1 MAPIQPQLGNEISC
15 EKGTQS
21 VTLDMGPSNLNSNS
35 VKCNLICVSG
45 ESSSALSAQPEV
57 GLEQLGPGLPEA
69 GQCDLLPDPDT
80 GTGQEEPVSDPGMS
94 GISGP
99 DIGPDQ
105 EPVTPLCSTVKCAQ
119 ESPRQHSSGP
129 ASKEKMRIMY
139 KLATSHKRMNFED
152 RAFHLLAKR
161 NGIAPKCNKVASYK
175 TPLLKQKYIFPKKE
189 FEAKDNEMCLKD
201 ERTMLEVLEDCL
213 GVIHDCYE
221 KSELE
226 YISRQIGY
234 DSSIRMFS
242 KTGQPLP
249 QTLLKEMIK
258 SYKEMKGLKSTT
270 KAVQELAARE
280 GKFYT
285 MEDDEVQ
292 EFAPDP
298 QVQEFAPDP
307 QVQYLSSGAH
317 LDPASLLM
325 AKKSF
330 IPFIKQHK
338 WLLTSATQKRQ
349 FRIYVN
355 RDLYQKNTDGGK
367 IKEFFLKFYI
377 LYYNQDLNTWKAPE
391 ANPIDFPGNVY
402 LISKGE
408 ELKYIPCRAVNVKGE
423 EKILLFLSD
432 SGASHNLIMKTTLE
446 KLGLDVFPIKK
457 KRLHL
462 FTASGEEKDVV
473 EGECTLQLYLL
484 DKDGRKFSFTASFLV
499 VSDKMHIPRPIL
511 GMPFLKLQG
520 CKSDWEIDYMSARLT
535 NEHGELKR
543 ITLPQYIEKENSPSV
558 SQICSYGNIFQAPV
572 SCFSV
577 SDFTHCSEEDD
588 LGPLHPASLPEPQE
602 LRSETEAALELAAQ
616 VHLVYPHTKAHQV
629 FTDLGGTGTEVPMA
643 VREELD
649 EQVYREI
656 DLMSALT
663 DAREHRDMGIV
674 DNKFLKL
681 CQPQLNKLQALY
693 PVAFA
698 SATRK
703 VGKFKYFQYSPDII
717 EGSTCK
723 QPIRS
728 QKTMHFKNVQD
739 KIKSLEADGII
750 GVSADQSTDYVHN
763 MLFLSKRRATE
774 AGRNATKADLHIA
787 GHSHR
792 LTDPDIKIRAIN
804 DLSDFNKRCLKSTP
818 TIKLPTQSE
827 VQDFVKGRVCSSFD
841 LTEMFA
847 SIELKPSAY
856 KYFNF
861 YLNDLI
867 WSFRR
872 VVQGC
877 SSSPFVATEA
887 LRQTFDHRVWEA
899 LKSKLEYKL
908 KLLFHYYSSYSEFVK
923 SFMDDIL
930 VSSFV
935 ICKCQGGHCNKNFFC
950 PTMNFE
956 QTARLHM
963 EAIEALYFAIS
974 EAGFLLNPEKTQFF
988 VHSGFVFI
996 GLNYDAVNMTYS
1008 IASDRVKSIMS
1019 FRTPRSIAETSSRI
1033 SSLRFSAPFIPFL
1046 NKILLPLTQ
1055 LCQEGNGF
1063 HWERRH
1069 MQAFN
1074 NAKFIV
1080 GLCLKKYAYRPD
1092 RPALLVS
1099 DSSKYS
1105 LSYTLYTVGEGG
1117 DLRLCETETKIAT
1130 GPESRLQAVNR
1141 ELICLVWSIH
1151 KTEHYIFSAEKEFI
1165 AVGDFASIM
1174 YLQANSPHDSRV
1186 GQAGIYLSKFTDK
1199 LQLTFLPGRHLGLA
1213 DLFSRQ
1219 FSNVYLKRE
1228 DTEISKTLAQNLPP
1242 IPNCIKD
1249 KIFKMSAEELTDFVF
1264 GRINRSH
1271 IDIWDHA
1278 SHVTQ
1283 KFRLNDFQSL
1293 QREFEPIQ
1301 GLLRFL
1307 KDPYNLRNLD
1317 YEAMREYFIIL
1328 RDSTKTKIQAFIKD
1342 EKLNHFKDIVDKLD
1356 FSSNWKKVFGI
1367 RPARAEED
1375 PLAQQAKKPVSVQ
1388 NVQDFPIEL
1397 MIKPFCYV
1405 NNVTTRQQTRSGD
1418 ICPIDHSMLVDTN
1431 FVSNCKHYKLA
1442 ISHNG
1447 QFPTAHFKRFCENLS
1462 HWNEMAGKIEALC
1475 QDLHSDISAN
1485 CRRASDQLLK
1495 YKEETCLVSKFFLFR
1510 EVTALL
1516 GCCKPSDWIQI
1527 IDPEVQLLPYSI
1539 NPNSDFQIKECGD
1552 HLTICI
1558 KDDLYLDGME
1568 MITLKGAAGFLLP
1581 SVNIETVAPEP
1592 LRVYFQSSQ
1601 LNVSLI
1607 NSVSI
1612 FNANIT
1618 PVTVLQNTPLF
1629 HVSCENKLEPIL
1641 AKIEW
1646 QHGQDYFDKILS
1658 LMSMNA
1664 ERHIC
1669 NLFTDYLLSSRE
1681 RILESSRTQEGGVQA
1696 ALQGRPRA
1704 QSPPGEPGEPDSPGL
1719 PGRVTR
1725 SRHRLSQSP
1734 PPVSP
1739 PPEPSASRRRP
1750 RRGQTPPGPIC
1761 TVYTASGLSGSS
1773 DILTSQSLLQHA
1785 SRTFGE
1791 GQGNDENSSS
1801 KKCKNVNDYHGQ
1813 NMLST
1818 VLFAHYLRVQG
1829 IRQISRTDLIALQNS
1844 DHHLIKIR
1852 RELELNKTEP
1862 GPTLSSL
1869 YFLENNIL
1877 YRQMHIKEHNIIY
1890 KTLCLPQFL
1899 AKIIVINLHALY
1911 DIHISTGQMYLW
1923 LRLHLYSYDLM
1934 NIIKSARRNCMICE
1948 YSTQA
1953 KKRAL
1958 GGTQLMFRE
1967 MESKGPGSVVFCD
1980 LLFLA
1985 YNSQLDCNCLLL
1997 LVDAVSKHIQ
2007 IAPCKSKSAAS
2018 IIQAFT
2024 SIFLT
2029 SPTPAI
2035 LCLDAGSEFTADSV
2049 TSFLQNLGCE
2059 IYYCSSKNSQMA
2071 ESQVRIYKLYLNK
2084 MIQSAGLANNQ
2095 WGQVAI
2101 PALQLLNA
2109 RPPHRSC
2116 VLSRSQIFF
2125 SPAHFIPRWYLNV
2138 DSGEKDAPN
2147 LHLSHLK
2154 VLSAD
2159 RSRYI
2164 PKKPLMNMSAQRGCF
2179 ASLEVPRRE
2188 QEAVNQSQQLL
2199 PSISKLLKIKSVMS
2213 GGHTAICK
2221 DLLSGDKLRFNT
2233 GRLRPLSLSDH
2244 YPFPNKSIKIKYLS
2258 QLVPAPHGPST
2269 ARNLTSLNAP
2279 KAFSI
2284 DQSEARAELS
2294 DQSEGTVALQEAGT
2308 PVSILKVKSAKNW
2321 QPYHGVLQSTE
2332 AGQSQYYGYIRALDT
2347 ITELSCIGL
2356 IPPDW
2361 LINLIKQPKN
2371 YGGLYGLIESA
2382 VSAPVKSSH
2391 NRKVKFDSSQ
2401 GQIGKYK
2408 NRMSCCQ
2415 VTNTHLKQL
2424 YSVGNRELSF
2434 VNIECLEN
2442 TQPLDS
2448 FEKIQ

>member
-1 MAPIQPQLGNEISC
+1 
-15 EKGTQS
+15 
-21 VTLDMGPSNLNSNS
+21 MGLSNQNNSS
-35 VKCNLICVSG
+35 VKCNIVCVSG
-45 ESSSALSAQPEV
+45 ESSAASSAQPEV
-57 GLEQLGPGLPEA
+57 GLELPRPGLPEA
-69 GQCDLLPDPDT
+69 GQSDQLQSPDT
-80 GTGQEEPVSDPGMS
+80 DTGQEKLSSDLGMSDISDPDLS
-94 GISGP
+94 
-99 DIGPDQ
+99 PDQ
-105 EPVTPLCSTVKCAQ
+105 RPVTPVCSTAQ
-119 ESPRQHSSGP
+119 CSQVSAASSQKHKSGP

-139 KLATSHKRMNFED
+139 KLANSHKRINFEN

-161 NGIAPKCNKVASYK
+161 NGIAPKINKVASYK

-189 FEAKDNEMCLKD
+189 LEAKDNEMCLKD

-213 GVIHDCYE
+213 GVIHDYYE

-258 SYKEMKGLKSTT
+258 DYKEMKGLKSTT

-280 GKFYT
+280 DKFYT
-285 MEDDEVQ
+285 VENDEVQ
-292 EFAPDP
+292 EFAPDA
-298 QVQEFAPDP
+298 QVN
-307 QVQYLSSGAH
+307 YLSSGAH
-317 LDPASLLM
+317 LDSASLLQ

-330 IPFIKQHK
+330 ISFIQKHL
-338 WLLTSATQKRQ
+338 WLLTSASQKRQ
-349 FRIYVN
+349 FRIYFN
-355 RDLYQKNTDGGK
+355 RDLYKKSTEGGK
-367 IKEFFLKFYI
+367 SKDFFLKFYN
-377 LYYNQDLNTWKAPE
+377 LYYNQDLKSWKAPE

-402 LISKGE
+402 LISRGE
-408 ELKYIPCRAVNVKGE
+408 ELKYLPCRIMNAKGE
-423 EKILLFLSD
+423 EKNLLFLAD

-446 KLGLDVFPIKK
+446 KLMLDVFPLK
-457 KRLHL
+457 KRKLHL

-473 EGECTLQLYLL
+473 EGECSLQLYLL
-484 DKDGRKFSFTASFLV
+484 DKDGNKFSFTASFLV
-499 VSDKMHIPRPIL
+499 VGNTMNISRPIL

-520 CKSDWEIDYMSARLT
+520 CKSDWEVDYMSARLT
-535 NEHGELKR
+535 NKHGELKR

-558 SQICSYGNIFQAPV
+558 SYIHSFENIFQAPV

-577 SDFTHCSEEDD
+577 SDFTHCIEEED
-588 LGPLHPASLPEPQE
+588 LGPLPLPSPPEPEE
-602 LRSETEAALELAAQ
+602 LRSEAEAALELAAQ
-616 VHLVYPHTKAHQV
+616 CHLVYPHTPAHQV
-629 FTDLGGTGTEVPMA
+629 FTDLGGTGQEVPME

-656 DLMSALT
+656 DLMSALE
-663 DAREHRDMGIV
+663 DVRQHRDMGIV

-693 PVAFA
+693 PVAFV

-703 VGKFKYFQYSPDII
+703 VGKFKYFRYSPDII
-717 EGSTCK
+717 EGSSCK

-728 QKTMHFKNVQD
+728 QKTMHFKNVQE

-804 DLSDFNKRCLKSTP
+804 DLSDFNKKCLKSTP

-827 VQDFVKGRVCSSFD
+827 VQDFVKGRVTSCFD
-841 LTEMFA
+841 LAEMFA
-847 SIELKPSAY
+847 SIELEPSAY

-872 VVQGC
+872 VLQGC
-877 SSSPFVATEA
+877 ASSPFVATEA
-887 LRQTFDHRVWEA
+887 LRQTFDYRVWEA
-899 LKSKLEYKL
+899 LKSKLGYKL

-923 SFMDDIL
+923 SFMDDL
-930 VSSFV
+930 LLSSFV
-935 ICKCQGGHCNKNFFC
+935 ICKCQGGHCDKNFFC

-956 QTARLHM
+956 QTASLHL

-996 GLNYDAVNMTYS
+996 GLQYDAVHQTYS
-1008 IASDRVKSIMS
+1008 VAEDRVKSIMS

-1069 MQAFN
+1069 MQAYN
-1074 NAKFIV
+1074 NAKFVV

-1092 RPALLVS
+1092 RPAVLVS

-1117 DLRLCETETKIAT
+1117 DLRLCESETKICS

-1141 ELICLVWSIH
+1141 ELICLVWAIH
-1151 KTEHYIFSAEKEFI
+1151 KTEHYIFSAKKEFI

-1174 YLQANSPHDSRV
+1174 YLQANQPHDSRV
-1186 GQAGIYLSKFTDK
+1186 GQAGIYLSKFSNR
-1199 LQLTFLPGRHLGLA
+1199 LQLCFLPGRHVGLA

-1242 IPNCIKD
+1242 IPNSIKD
-1249 KIFKMSAEELTDFVF
+1249 KIIKMSAEELTDFVF

-1283 KFRLNDFQSL
+1283 KFHLSDL
-1293 QREFEPIQ
+1293 QALPQEFEPIQ

-1307 KDPYNLRNLD
+1307 KDPYNLKNLD
-1317 YEAMREYFIIL
+1317 YESMREYFILL

-1342 EKLNHFKDIVDKLD
+1342 EKLNHLKDIVDKLD
-1356 FSSNWKKVFGI
+1356 FSNDWKKVFGI
-1367 RPARAEED
+1367 RP
-1375 PLAQQAKKPVSVQ
+1375 PSAKEVSLGHQTKNPVSVQ
-1388 NVQDFPIEL
+1388 TVQDFPIEL
-1397 MIKPFCYV
+1397 MIKPSCYV
-1405 NNVTTRQQTRSGD
+1405 NNVTTRQQARSGD
-1418 ICPIDHSMLVDTN
+1418 TCPTDPSKLIDTN
-1431 FVSNCKHYKLA
+1431 FVSSCHHYKLA

-1447 QFPTAHFKRFCENLS
+1447 HFPTVHFRRFCENLS
-1462 HWNEMAGKIEALC
+1462 HWNDVAGKLEALC
-1475 QDLHSDISAN
+1475 QDLHSDVSAN
-1485 CRRASDQLLK
+1485 CHRTSDQLLK

-1510 EVTALL
+1510 EVIALI
-1516 GCCKPSDWIQI
+1516 GCTKPTDWVQI
-1527 IDPEVQLLPYSI
+1527 IDPAVQLLPYSI
-1539 NPNSDFQIKECGD
+1539 NPKSDFQIKECGD
-1552 HLTICI
+1552 HLEICI
-1558 KDDLYLDGME
+1558 KDDLHLEGME
-1568 MITLKGAAGFLLP
+1568 MVTLKGAAGFLLD

-1601 LNVSLI
+1601 LNISLI
-1607 NSVSI
+1607 NSVTI
-1612 FNANIT
+1612 FNTNIT
-1618 PVTVLQNTPLF
+1618 PVKVLPNTPLF
-1629 HVSCENKLEPIL
+1629 HVSCETKGEPIL
-1641 AKIEW
+1641 ARIEW
-1646 QHGQDYFDKILS
+1646 RHGQDYFDRILS
-1658 LMSMNA
+1658 LMCINA
-1664 ERHIC
+1664 EKHLC

-1681 RILESSRTQEGGVQA
+1681 NILESSRTQEGGVLT
-1696 ALQGRPRA
+1696 ALQARPRDEPA
-1704 QSPPGEPGEPDSPGL
+1704 PGPLGDPGPPELPEL

-1734 PPVSP
+1734 PPVSTSP
-1739 PPEPSASRRRP
+1739 GRPASRRRSQ
-1750 RRGQTPPGPIC
+1750 RGQAQSDPIC
-1761 TVYTASGLSGSS
+1761 SVYSVTNLSESS

-1785 SRTFGE
+1785 ARTAGGGQEDE
-1791 GQGNDENSSS
+1791 GQKSSS
-1801 KKCKNVNDYHGQ
+1801 KSRKNVNDYHGR

-1818 VLFAHYLRVQG
+1818 VLFAHYLRVEG
-1829 IRQISRTDLIALQNS
+1829 IRHISRADLIALQNS

-1852 RELELNKTEP
+1852 RELESNKTES

-1877 YRQMHIKEHNIIY
+1877 YRQMHIKEHNITY
-1890 KTLCLPQFL
+1890 KTLCIPHFL
-1899 AKIIVINLHALY
+1899 AKTIIINLHALY
-1911 DIHISTGQMYLW
+1911 DIHISTTQMYLW
-1923 LRLHLYSYDLM
+1923 LRLHLYCHNLM
-1934 NIIKSARRNCMICE
+1934 DIIKNARASCMICE
-1948 YSTQA
+1948 YGTQA
-1953 KKRAL
+1953 RKRSL
-1958 GGTQLMFRE
+1958 GGKNLMYRH
-1967 MESKGPGSVVFCD
+1967 MESKGPGSTVYCD

-1985 YNSQLDCNCLLL
+1985 HNSQLDCNCLLL
-1997 LVDAVSKHIQ
+1997 LVDAVTKHIQ
-2007 IAPCKSKSAAS
+2007 IAPCKSKSSAS

-2035 LCLDAGSEFTADSV
+2035 LCFDSGTEFTGESV
-2049 TSFLQNLGCE
+2049 TKFLQSLGCE

-2071 ESQVRIYKLYLNK
+2071 EAQVRIYKLYLNK
-2084 MIQSAGLANNQ
+2084 LMQSAGLANNQ

-2101 PALQLLNA
+2101 PALQLLNS

-2116 VLSRSQIFF
+2116 VLSRSQLFF
-2125 SPAHFIPRWYLNV
+2125 SPRHYVPHWYLNV
-2138 DSGEKDAPN
+2138 DCEEKDAPN

-2154 VLSAD
+2154 ILAEN
-2159 RSRYI
+2159 RARYI
-2164 PKKPLMNMSAQRGCF
+2164 PKKPLLNISAQKGCF
-2179 ASLEVPRRE
+2179 ASLEVPRKE
-2188 QEAVNQSQQLL
+2188 QESVNQSQQLL
-2199 PSISKLLKIKSVMS
+2199 PSVSKLLKIQRVLS
-2213 GGHTAICK
+2213 GGHVAICK
-2221 DLLSGDKLRFNT
+2221 DLLSGDRLKFNT
-2233 GRLRPLSLSDH
+2233 GRLRPLSLSEH
-2244 YPFPNKSIKIKYLS
+2244 FPFPNKSIRLKFLS
-2258 QLVPAPHGPST
+2258 QLVPVSHGPST

-2284 DQSEARAELS
+2284 DQSEARAGPI
-2294 DQSEGTVALQEAGT
+2294 DQSEDTVALIEARA
-2308 PVSILKVKSAKNW
+2308 PVSILKVKNAKIW

-2332 AGQSQYYGYIRALDT
+2332 AGESQYYGYIRAHDT
-2347 ITELSCIGL
+2347 IMELKSIGL
-2356 IPPDW
+2356 SSPDW
-2361 LINLIKQPKN
+2361 LTNLTNQPRN

-2382 VSAPVKSSH
+2382 VSAPIKSSH
-2391 NRKVKFDSSQ
+2391 NKKVSFDISQ
-2401 GQIGKYK
+2401 EQLGEYK
-2408 NRMSCCQ
+2408 DRASCCKIASSF
-2415 VTNTHLKQL
+2415 LKQL
-2424 YSVGNRELSF
+2424 YSVGSRELSSI
-2434 VNIECLEN
+2434 NIECAKN
-2442 TQPLDS
+2442 TQPLDT
-2448 FEKIQ
+2448 FEKIH